1 MLQVKNNS
9 EEKFLVMSQTAF
21 DSLRKEQLR
30 MLEAYA
36 ELLPIAVPTIEE
48 VEGGSVRCMMA
59 EIFLE
64 KRN

>member
-1 MLQVKNNS
+1 MLQIKNNK
-9 EEKFLVMSQTAF
+9 EEKFLVTSQTAF

-36 ELLPIAVPTIEE
+36 EILPIAIPIIEE
-48 VEGGSVRCMMA
+48 VEGGSVRCMMT

-64 KRN
+64 KRD